1 MKPLPPNPNSRRL
14 TPPMMGLLF
23 KWLPLKLGQYTRAN
37 PTCSTSGNPFSR
49 SLVLSYN
56 ARHFAR
62 LQDRSEPNRPR
73 GFLKCA
79 FRLLA
84 SELL

>member
-1 MKPLPPNPNSRRL
+1 VNPLPLNPNSRRL
-14 TPPMMGLLF
+14 TPPMVGLLF
-23 KWLPLKLGQYTRAN
+23 KWLLFKPGQHTRAN
-37 PTCSTSGNPFSR
+37 PPHSTSGNPFSR
-49 SLVLSYN
+49 SLALSFN

-62 LQDRSEPNRPR
+62 LQDRSGPNRPR